1 MDFYTQ
7 NGFKLFPCKMDK
19 SPNIST
25 SGIGWRDPEAH
36 LTQSEAE
43 ELADRGN
50 LIGAWIPDNMIVI
63 DIDRNHVDKLGNPKE
78 EQMKAALSSP
88 GLWTHLTVLR
98 IILTICHSSAPRL
111 DLPGMECPMLG

>member
-43 ELADRGN
+43 ELAARGN

-63 DIDRNHVDKLGNPKE
+63 DIDRNHFSSVEEGNLVRRDASQIE
-78 EQMKAALSSP
+78 T
-88 GLWTHLTVLR
+88 GITDGFV
-98 IILTICHSSAPRL
+98 
-111 DLPGMECPMLG
+111 G